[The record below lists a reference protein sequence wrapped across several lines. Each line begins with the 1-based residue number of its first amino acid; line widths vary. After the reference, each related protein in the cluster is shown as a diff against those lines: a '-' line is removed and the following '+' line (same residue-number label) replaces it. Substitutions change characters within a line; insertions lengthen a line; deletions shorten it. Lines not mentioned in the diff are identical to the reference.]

1 MRAPLPLVSALDV
14 ALNRVLQLDPHAEQ
28 RIQAM
33 QGKLLALHIRGP
45 NLTLYLLPVD
55 GRLQV
60 HAFAEGHV
68 DTTISASPLGLA
80 RLALQTE
87 ASDAMFKGEVKI
99 VGDVEFGQEIKDIL
113 GHIDIDWE
121 EQVSKLIG
129 DVAAHQLGRGVR
141 GLMKWSEQAADSL
154 QRDLAELLQQEMRVL
169 PQRVDIEEFL
179 DEVDTLRADF
189 ERFEL
194 RLARFEQGMNNNN
207 A

>member
-1 MRAPLPLVSALDV
+1 VPLVSALDV
-14 ALNRVLQLDPHAEQ
+14 ALNRVLQLDPQAAQ
-28 RIQAM
+28 RIQALE
-33 QGKLLALHIRGP
+33 GKLLALHIRGP

-80 RLALQTE
+80 RLTLQAD
-87 ASDAMFKGEVKI
+87 ASDAMFKGDVKI
-99 VGDVEFGQEIKDIL
+99 VGDVEFGQTIKDIL

-121 EQVSKLIG
+121 EHLSKVIG
-129 DVAAHQLGRGVR
+129 DVAAHQVGRGAR
-141 GLMKWSEQAADSL
+141 GLKNWSEQASNSL
-154 QRDLAELLQQEMRVL
+154 QQDLAELLQHEMRVL
-169 PQRVDIEEFL
+169 PQRADIEQFL
-179 DEVDTLRADF
+179 DDVDKLRADF

-194 RLARFEQGMNNNN
+194 RLSRFEKRMNNNN